1 MFGNHDLQDYKF
13 ENPFYEPPNILA
25 SVGHEN
31 VTRELSM
38 KADGRYSNALTVWIE
53 VSSLEET

>member
-1 MFGNHDLQDYKF
+1 MF

-25 SVGHEN
+25 SASHEN
-31 VTRELSM
+31 GTWELSM

-53 VSSLEET
+53 VSSFEDT